1 MIYEGGRPTPGKDDG
16 LVISLLRTNTDI
28 QTYFRHTGHLLPN
41 QLTTNLR
48 LEVDCGKLAYYDWV
62 RTSHSHSLC
71 SWLKFSSQSMSF
83 FIETYKLFCLIIPP
97 SHVKS
102 RPETKIRNVDTSAK
116 NNIYW

>member
-48 LEVDCGKLAYYDWV
+48 LEVDCGKLAYFDWV
-62 RTSHSHSLC
+62 IGAVDLS
-71 SWLKFSSQSMSF
+71 
-83 FIETYKLFCLIIPP
+83 KL
-97 SHVKS
+97 VKS
-102 RPETKIRNVDTSAK
+102 ISENQFLVRNIKCLTLCYDH
-116 NNIYW
+116 ILP